1 MRRDSESA
9 TLARVLLDESGKC
22 QSLDT
27 QRRMFVM
34 IGQGCARSAFILSIL
49 AIESSGPETAT

>member
-1 MRRDSESA
+1 
-9 TLARVLLDESGKC
+9 
-22 QSLDT
+22 
-27 QRRMFVM
+27 MFVM